1 MSEDLV
7 EYVFEKFKRADNQ
20 NGFIRE
26 QEGSGL
32 GLTIVKNLVNLMG
45 GDISITSALGL
56 GTTVIVRLP
65 IKLTGNY
72 KKYSIES
79 NSIADLELSDID

>member
-1 MSEDLV
+1 
-7 EYVFEKFKRADNQ
+7 
-20 NGFIRE
+20 
-26 QEGSGL
+26 
-32 GLTIVKNLVNLMG
+32 MG